1 MVQGKHSVKLC
12 WIDSS
17 FEAEIRRLGDFFNF
31 YFIPKSR
38 PNHFGFARVMSSYL
52 REDL

>member
-1 MVQGKHSVKLC
+1 MVQGKPSVKLH
-12 WIDSS
+12 WINSS
-17 FEAEIRRLGDFFNF
+17 FAAGIREFFNF

-38 PNHFGFARVMSSYL
+38 PNYFGFARVMSSYL